1 MKRIGQVIEFAR
13 RDKKLS
19 YQKLEETTKIRSS
32 FVEAIEKEEWHK
44 LPPFPTVLGFVK
56 SLSSALDIDE
66 KMTIAVLKRD
76 YPPKKLNIN
85 PKPDISSKPSWNPKL
100 TFILGVGLVA
110 VAILGY
116 LIFQYA
122 KFTSSPRVSLTS
134 PVEGQVVNG
143 DTVLVFGTTDT
154 DVKVTVDN
162 EPVLVD
168 EEGKFSTNIG
178 ISQDTTKIVVKATS
192 RSGKETVIER
202 KILVQSNE

>member
-1 MKRIGQVIEFAR
+1 MKRIGQIIEYAR
-13 RDKKLS
+13 RDKKFS
-19 YQKLEETTKIRSS
+19 YWKLEETTKIRAS
-32 FVEAIEKEEWHK
+32 FIEAIEKEEWHK
-44 LPPFPTVLGFVK
+44 LPPFPTVLGFVR
-56 SLSSALDIDE
+56 SISSALDIDE
-66 KMTIAVLKRD
+66 KMAIAVLKRD

-110 VAILGY
+110 VVILGY

-122 KFTSSPRVSLTS
+122 KFTSPPNVNLSS
-134 PVEGQVVNG
+134 PVEGQVVSG
-143 DTVLVFGTTDT
+143 DSVLVFGTTDT
-154 DVKVTVDN
+154 DAKVTVDN

-178 ISQDTTKIVVKATS
+178 ISSDTTRIIIRATS